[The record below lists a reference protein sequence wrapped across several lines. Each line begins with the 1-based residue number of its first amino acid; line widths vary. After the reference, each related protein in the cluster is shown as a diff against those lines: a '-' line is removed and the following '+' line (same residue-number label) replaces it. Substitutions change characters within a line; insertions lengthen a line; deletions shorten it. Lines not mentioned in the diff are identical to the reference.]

1 MENCNHTA
9 MTEVTEFIL
18 MGITD
23 NPGLQAPL
31 LGIFLVIYLVTVM
44 GNLGMIIVTHLDSK
58 LHTPMY
64 FFLRHLSI
72 TDLGYS
78 TVIGPKMMVNF
89 VVHKN
94 TISYNWCATQLTFF
108 EIFIITE
115 LFILSAMAYDRYV
128 AICKPLL
135 YVVLMAEKVRWGLV
149 LTPYLYSTFVSL
161 LLTIKLFKLSFYGS
175 NVIDYFYCDCVL
187 LMSMLCSDTHELE
200 LIILIFSG
208 CNLLYSLLIVLVSY
222 MFILVTILRM
232 SSTEGRYKAFSTCSS
247 HLTVVVVFYG
257 TLLFIYLQP
266 KSSHTFGIDKMA
278 SVFYTLVIPMLNPLI
293 YSLRNKEV
301 KDALKRIFESKEEK
315 ISDKFVSQDNRN
327 HPHLSAKRKK
337 KMT

>member
-1 MENCNHTA
+1 MNHMDKQNYTA
-9 MTEVTEFIL
+9 VSEVTEFIL
-18 MGITD
+18 MGITK
-23 NPGLQAPL
+23 NPRLQAPL
-31 LGIFLVIYLVTVM
+31 FGIFFIIYLVTVT
-44 GNLGMIIVTHLDSK
+44 GNLGIIILTHLDSR

-64 FFLRHLSI
+64 FFLKHLSI

-94 TISYNWCATQLTFF
+94 TISYHWCATQLAVF

-135 YVVLMAEKVRWGLV
+135 YVVIMAEKVRWALV
-149 LTPYLYSTFVSL
+149 LVPYLYSVFVSL
-161 LLTIKLFKLSFYGS
+161 FLTIKLFKLSFCGS
-175 NVIDYFYCDCVL
+175 NIISYFYCDCL
-187 LMSMLCSDTHELE
+187 PLISLLCSDTHELE

-208 CNLLYSLLIVLVSY
+208 CNLLSSLLIVLVSY
-222 MFILVTILRM
+222 MFILVAILRM
-232 SSTEGRYKAFSTCSS
+232 NSTEGRYKAFSTCSS
-247 HLTVVVVFYG
+247 HLTVVTVFYG

-266 KSSHTFGIDKMA
+266 KSNHTFDIDKMA

-301 KDALKRIFESKEEK
+301 KGALKRTLTNGCK
-315 ISDKFVSQDNRN
+315 I
-327 HPHLSAKRKK
+327 P
-337 KMT
+337 T

>member
-1 MENCNHTA
+1 MNHMERRNHTA
-9 MTEVTEFIL
+9 VIKVTEFIL
-18 MGITD
+18 VGITD
-23 NPGLQAPL
+23 NPRLQAPL
-31 LGIFLVIYLVTVM
+31 FGLFLIIYLVTVM
-44 GNLGMIIVTHLDSK
+44 GNLGIVTLTRLDSK

-94 TISYNWCATQLTFF
+94 TISYNWCATQLAFF

-135 YVVLMAEKVRWGLV
+135 YVVIMAEKVRWVLV
-149 LTPYLYSTFVSL
+149 LTSYLYSTFVSL
-161 LLTIKLFKLSFYGS
+161 FLTVKLFTLSFCGS
-175 NVIDYFYCDCVL
+175 NVIHYFYCDCL
-187 LMSMLCSDTHELE
+187 PLISMVCSDTHELE

-208 CNLLYSLLIVLVSY
+208 CNLLSSLLIVLISY
-222 MFILVTILRM
+222 MFIFVAIVRM
-232 SSTEGRYKAFSTCSS
+232 NSVEGRYKAFSTCSS

-266 KSSHTFGIDKMA
+266 KSSHTFDIDKMA

-293 YSLRNKEV
+293 YSLRNREV
-301 KDALKRIFESKEEK
+301 KDALKRTLTNRFN
-315 ISDKFVSQDNRN
+315 IS
-327 HPHLSAKRKK
+327 
-337 KMT
+337 T

>member
-1 MENCNHTA
+1 MEKSNHTA
-9 MTEVTEFIL
+9 RTQVTEFIL
-18 MGITD
+18 L
-23 NPGLQAPL
+23 GLTNKPDLKATL
-31 LGIFLVIYLVTVM
+31 LGIFLVIYLVTLM
-44 GNLGMIIVTHLDSK
+44 GNLGMVILTHFDSK

-89 VVHKN
+89 IMQQN
-94 TISYNWCATQLTFF
+94 TISYIGCAVQLTFF

-135 YVVLMAEKVRWGLV
+135 YVIIMAGKVRWGLV
-149 LTPYLYSTFVSL
+149 LVPYLYSIFVSL
-161 LLTIKLFKLSFYGS
+161 LLTVKLFTLSFCGS
-175 NVIDYFYCDCVL
+175 NVISYFYCDCVPL
-187 LMSMLCSDTHELE
+187 VSLLCSDTRELE

-208 CNLLYSLLIVLVSY
+208 CNLLSSLLIVLISY
-222 MFILVTILRM
+222 VFIFVAILRM
-232 SSTEGRYKAFSTCSS
+232 NSKEGRSKAFSTCSS

-266 KSSHTFGIDKMA
+266 KSSHTFDIDKMA

-301 KDALKRIFESKEEK
+301 KGALKRAFTHGCRVPI
-315 ISDKFVSQDNRN
+315 
-327 HPHLSAKRKK
+327 
-337 KMT
+337 